1 MVLIP
6 PTKPPSAG
14 RTLGNHEARIRVLE
28 RRRGGSGPRIVYG
41 RIYDDGE
48 ILDAGSGD
56 WSSEQSGYGV
66 GIAITIDPPFTTSFS
81 FNCTPNDNGDDVEP
95 QPALINGSG
104 LSESGFVMGY
114 QVDLA
119 TVVIY
124 FWDLDGNF
132 VGGKNRCGFD
142 FQAVGT

>member
-1 MVLIP
+1 MRAKAEYPPRHGDQHAADGSDPIP
-6 PTKPPSAG
+6 N
-14 RTLGNHEARIRVLE
+14 LG
-28 RRRGGSGPRIVYG
+28 GPRIVYG
-41 RIYDDGE
+41 RINDDGSE
-48 ILDAGSGD
+48 FDVGSGD

-95 QPALINGSG
+95 QPDLMPVTAGG

-114 QVDLA
+114 QVDLG

-132 VGGKNRCGFD
+132 AGGKNRCGFD

>member
-6 PTKPPSAG
+6 PTRPPSGG

-28 RRRGGSGPRIVYG
+28 RRRSSGLRWVYG
-41 RIYDDGE
+41 RIYDDGTV
-48 ILDAGSGD
+48 LDAGSGD
-56 WSSEQSGYGV
+56 WSSTDSGPHG
-66 GIAITIDPPFTTSFS
+66 GIEITIDPPFTTSFA
-81 FNCTPNDNGDDVEP
+81 FDCTPNDNGDTFSS
-95 QPALINGSG
+95 QPDLVNGSG

-114 QVDLA
+114 QIDLG

-132 VGGKNRCGFD
+132 AGGKNRCGFD